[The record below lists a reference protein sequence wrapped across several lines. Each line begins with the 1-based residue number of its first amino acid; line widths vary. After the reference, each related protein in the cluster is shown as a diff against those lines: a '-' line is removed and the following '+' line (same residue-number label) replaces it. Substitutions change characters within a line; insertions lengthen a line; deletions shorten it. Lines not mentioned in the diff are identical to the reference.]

1 MERKRVT
8 CYNFPNGQIRIPTKN
23 AAGGDV
29 VTKEKVEQILTAPAL
44 KAGLE
49 KYQYIMERFRKV
61 DVSEDTEFQG
71 VYRDFY
77 QMRRFYS
84 DEFARKYFR
93 LMEQLKEMDA
103 VTFKMVFERV
113 KHIQCTYEISF
124 SSKMAHTFNPQMPIW
139 DKIVATDHFGF
150 RSPTGSNDREQK
162 MVGRFEEYSGKFR
175 GYMKSREGQMV
186 IGMFDKIFP
195 DSGISDVKKI
205 DFILWLDR

>member
-1 MERKRVT
+1 MFHVIIFQADRHG
-8 CYNFPNGQIRIPTKN
+8 FPQKN
-23 AAGGDV
+23 TAGADM

-49 KYQYIMERFRKV
+49 KYQYIMGRFRKV
-61 DVSEDTEFQG
+61 DVSEDTEFQS

-93 LMEQLKEMDA
+93 LMEQLKGMDG
-103 VTFKMVFERV
+103 VTFKMAFERV
-113 KHIQCTYEISF
+113 KHIQCTYETSF
-124 SSKMAHTFNPQMPIW
+124 SSKMAHTFNPQTPIW
-139 DKIVATDHFGF
+139 DKIVTTDHFGF
-150 RSPTGSNDREQK
+150 RSPTGQKDREQK
-162 MVGRFEEYSGKFR
+162 TVRRFEEYSWKFR
-175 GYMKSREGQMV
+175 GYMKSKEGQMF
-186 IGMFDKIFP
+186 IGMFDKAFP

>member
-1 MERKRVT
+1 MFHVII
-8 CYNFPNGQIRIPTKN
+8 FQ
-23 AAGGDV
+23 AGRHGFSQNNTAGVDM

-49 KYQYIMERFRKV
+49 KYQYIMGRFRKV
-61 DVSEDTEFQG
+61 DVSEDTEFQS

-93 LMEQLKEMDA
+93 LMEQLKGMDG
-103 VTFKMVFERV
+103 VTFKMAFERV
-113 KHIQCTYEISF
+113 KHIQCTYETSF
-124 SSKMAHTFNPQMPIW
+124 SSKMAHTFNPQTPIW
-139 DKIVATDHFGF
+139 DKIVTTDHFGF
-150 RSPTGSNDREQK
+150 RSPTGQKDREQK
-162 MVGRFEEYSGKFR
+162 TVRRFEDYSGKFC
-175 GYMKSREGQMV
+175 GYMKSKEGQMF
-186 IGMFDKIFP
+186 IGMFDKAFP